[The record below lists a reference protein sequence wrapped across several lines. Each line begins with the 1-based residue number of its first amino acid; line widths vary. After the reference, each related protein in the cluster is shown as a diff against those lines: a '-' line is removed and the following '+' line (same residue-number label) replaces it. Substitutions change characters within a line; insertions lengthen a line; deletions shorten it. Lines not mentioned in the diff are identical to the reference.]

1 MKLGVQSKGRHRS
14 GSSVSSETAGSA
26 VSGTQSGPMAAAAV
40 REGTPPFPAFSTPS
54 GLSPVGL
61 GPYARGGGTVGYFQ
75 QLAQHHSQQQRQKN
89 LPEASPISV
98 LPARLGQQ
106 TTVTRP
112 CRKLASSVT
121 ESKFNSLRVEIGG
134 GSVALENLVRHP
146 GQAALTGKMAQARQS
161 PQRLFSSQSAATR
174 LGRSSSQ
181 QQQQQ
186 QQPPPPIS
194 AWWPILG
201 MPPAPETEQQQ
212 PSTSASLLE
221 SSRPLQAPEDVSL
234 VGDQQHQHHQPQ
246 GFLASLVPET
256 LRTMLTVN
264 TGNCDGAGAGNGL
277 PSDRELL
284 SCETKMA
291 PLSQFQEDVLSHYRR
306 LHYPQLTSQPPEVS
320 SVGGYLS
327 KRDSGLFDD
336 ITDALSGLGGLSD
349 SSEGCYGGFTSPLCS
364 PSLCCAPSSGLAE
377 EIVSTAPAATT
388 TAAAGTRTKSNSS
401 APVNIPG
408 RCLRRVAQRKF
419 DVVAATVPATGLSST
434 TSGSSTATAAS
445 SNTTADT
452 SSDSAFHSA
461 TTPAVCGGG
470 GAFVAADAIPSSS
483 SSSLLAAA
491 GVTAADDAASPIS
504 EHDSAL
510 FLSEGGGRPVK
521 DFRGAGA
528 GLLAHAP
535 GEPIDF
541 PASYGHNSGGKL
553 SNQQHHQPTA
563 IGFARC
569 VNSFPAGFR
578 EGSPPACGRR
588 QPGGSGSASNVVLS
602 GGGTM
607 GGGASASSSTCLS
620 SSFTNLP
627 QSPVLISSPFSN
639 PGCDLERIALRREL
653 EDALSKLKEAR
664 KKIDFLTREHMEAI
678 HQLNAAADFIRQL
691 ISILSAFITR
701 SRASPSLSQQPTL
714 DVSPNDSTGGVGLWP
729 LTKDTGQNLRGTQ
742 DEQQQQP
749 QPLSP
754 LDYGTADRRE
764 GDLFVRNL
772 LQALLSNPLV
782 HTLLARMD
790 TLYDSGSPL
799 STVAIGTSKQPPTA
813 GNLFSTSRKSSSNL
827 SGIWSTGGGVLEE
840 LEEEESQEHVLIN
853 PTPATSLPY
862 FVPSVTDEEYR
873 IFASVVAPY
882 TTGTVLGDSESATGK
897 HSCST
902 PPPDAGEPFAVDGGR
917 GVGSATECQE
927 FVAISSS
934 SSADNSTCSSAV

>member
-1 MKLGVQSKGRHRS
+1 MTSKDADESDNDENHHDVGFVNVDHRIYKSTKCNDVLNSGYCPRGPFCAFAHDDTEMAIGRDYLANLQQFPLSPQSTASAGAVVTPVSATLSGQQFLQLRGHRTASGSAAHDLDLISPGGSSAIFSPNSSSSSGQAVASGMKLGVQSKGRHRS

-26 VSGTQSGPMAAAAV
+26 VSGAQSGPMAAAAV

-75 QLAQHHSQQQRQKN
+75 QLAQHHSPQQRQKN
-89 LPEASPISV
+89 LPEANPISV

-106 TTVTRP
+106 TTVNRP

-134 GSVALENLVRHP
+134 GSVALENLARHP
-146 GQAALTGKMAQARQS
+146 GQVALTGKMAQARQS
-161 PQRLFSSQSAATR
+161 PQRLFSSQSAAAR
-174 LGRSSSQ
+174 LGRSS

-186 QQPPPPIS
+186 QQPPPPMS

-221 SSRPLQAPEDVSL
+221 SSRPLQAPEDMSL
-234 VGDQQHQHHQPQ
+234 VGDQQHHHQQQQ
-246 GFLASLVPET
+246 GFFASLVPET

-284 SCETKMA
+284 SGETKMA

-377 EIVSTAPAATT
+377 EIVSTAPAAAAT
-388 TAAAGTRTKSNSS
+388 TAAAATRTKSNSS

-521 DFRGAGA
+521 DFRGA
-528 GLLAHAP
+528 
-535 GEPIDF
+535 
-541 PASYGHNSGGKL
+541 
-553 SNQQHHQPTA
+553 
-563 IGFARC
+563 
-569 VNSFPAGFR
+569 
-578 EGSPPACGRR
+578 
-588 QPGGSGSASNVVLS
+588 
-602 GGGTM
+602 
-607 GGGASASSSTCLS
+607 
-620 SSFTNLP
+620 
-627 QSPVLISSPFSN
+627 
-639 PGCDLERIALRREL
+639 
-653 EDALSKLKEAR
+653 
-664 KKIDFLTREHMEAI
+664 
-678 HQLNAAADFIRQL
+678 
-691 ISILSAFITR
+691 
-701 SRASPSLSQQPTL
+701 
-714 DVSPNDSTGGVGLWP
+714 
-729 LTKDTGQNLRGTQ
+729 
-742 DEQQQQP
+742 
-749 QPLSP
+749 
-754 LDYGTADRRE
+754 
-764 GDLFVRNL
+764 
-772 LQALLSNPLV
+772 
-782 HTLLARMD
+782 
-790 TLYDSGSPL
+790 
-799 STVAIGTSKQPPTA
+799 
-813 GNLFSTSRKSSSNL
+813 
-827 SGIWSTGGGVLEE
+827 
-840 LEEEESQEHVLIN
+840 
-853 PTPATSLPY
+853 
-862 FVPSVTDEEYR
+862 
-873 IFASVVAPY
+873 
-882 TTGTVLGDSESATGK
+882 
-897 HSCST
+897 
-902 PPPDAGEPFAVDGGR
+902 
-917 GVGSATECQE
+917 
-927 FVAISSS
+927 
-934 SSADNSTCSSAV
+934 